1 MSCDLDRK
9 PSEVVESVQ
18 EYYYYDHTRGNTI
31 YGLVNTQLYKGKY
44 RTKKFCKFPLG
55 RTPLMIKRKIIIK
68 YWLRVTT
75 DWDAPELVKEL

>member
-1 MSCDLDRK
+1 MDRK

-18 EYYYYDHTRGNTI
+18 EYNYYDHTRGNTI

-44 RTKKFCKFPLG
+44 RTKKFYKFPLG